1 MKVREIIRLIEKD
14 GWFFVRQRG
23 SHRQFKHSFKSGMVT
38 FQVKKVMILKKE
50 QRTAF

>member
-1 MKVREIIRLIEKD
+1 MKVREIIRLMEKD

-23 SHRQFKHSFKSGMVT
+23 SHRQLNIHLNPAWLP